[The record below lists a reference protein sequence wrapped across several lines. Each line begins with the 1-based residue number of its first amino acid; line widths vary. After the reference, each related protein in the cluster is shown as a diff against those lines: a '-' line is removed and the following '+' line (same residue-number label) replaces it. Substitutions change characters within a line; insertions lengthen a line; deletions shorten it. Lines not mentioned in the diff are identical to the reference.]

1 LKKPPLVFSA
11 LRAVVSGIKV
21 YLDKDIE
28 LFESGK
34 MVKKFV
40 CLGLLL
46 AVLFGCSYS
55 VYSNAYPHLKK
66 IAVRA
71 FENRSNQFDLGDKVL
86 NRLSESF
93 QNDGRLKLV
102 TQQPDCTLEGS
113 IQSFDENIYS
123 FDSGN
128 NVQDYMLRLTCSV
141 TFTDLIENS
150 VIYENKNLVLTEPY
164 AVSASSTAKSKSKE
178 EATDELI
185 SQLFKTIVQNSLETW

>member
-1 LKKPPLVFSA
+1 
-11 LRAVVSGIKV
+11 
-21 YLDKDIE
+21 
-28 LFESGK
+28 

-40 CLGLLL
+40 CLGLLC
-46 AVLFGCSYS
+46 AVLLGCSYS

-71 FENRSNQFDLGDKVL
+71 FENLSPEFELGDKVL
-86 NRLSESF
+86 NGLSQKF
-93 QNDGRLKLV
+93 QSDGRLKLV

-113 IQSFDENIYS
+113 ILNFEENINS

-141 TFTDLIENS
+141 VFTDLVNNQ
-150 VIYENKNLVLTEPY
+150 VIYENKSLLLTEPY
-164 AVSASSTAKSKSKE
+164 AVSAASTAKSKSKE

-185 SQLFKTIVQNSLETW
+185 DKLFKTIVQNSLETW